1 MKHLFALSVILCLF
15 INVRGQQ
22 PTSALSGTWEIKN
35 FIYGD
40 NPNNN
45 EQNTKFKKYKSF
57 TPTHFTV
64 IEVDP
69 KTNIT
74 TTSIFGTYTITN
86 GLYVE
91 KILNVNRESSGMI
104 GQNFSF
110 TVTFEG
116 DDKMIQTG
124 SFNGMK
130 TSELWERVKPSD
142 GPVEQTQ
149 NKTPLFI
156 INTPTKKIPLK
167 ANSTMTSPLK
177 AIYPNQIASIEV
189 LKNETAIQLYGEK
202 AKDGVVIITIN
213 EQDLDTVLKK
223 LREEHVIE

>member
-1 MKHLFALSVILCLF
+1 MKHLFALSIILCLF
-15 INVRGQQ
+15 INVRAQQ
-22 PTSALSGTWEIKN
+22 PISTLSGTWEIKN
-35 FIYGD
+35 FIYGN

-57 TPTHFTV
+57 TPTHFSV

-74 TTSIFGTYTITN
+74 TTSIFGTYTITK
-86 GLYVE
+86 GLYIE

-104 GQNFSF
+104 GQTFSF

-130 TSELWERVKPSD
+130 TSELWERVKPND
-142 GPVEQTQ
+142 GRVEQTQ

-167 ANSTMTSPLK
+167 ADSAMTSPLK
-177 AIYPNQIASIEV
+177 AIYQNQIASIEV
-189 LKNETAIQLYGEK
+189 IKNETAIQLYGEK

-223 LREEHVIE
+223 LKEEHMIE